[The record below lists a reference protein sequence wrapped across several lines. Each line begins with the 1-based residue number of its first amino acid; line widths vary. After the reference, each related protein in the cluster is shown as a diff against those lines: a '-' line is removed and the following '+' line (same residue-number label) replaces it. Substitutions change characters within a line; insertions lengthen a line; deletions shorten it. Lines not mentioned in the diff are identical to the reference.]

1 MNPFLNGKQI
11 FNKRRSAYIPFN
23 TSIIT
28 MYTLIQTEPCKIENT
43 KIVNLNS

>member
-28 MYTLIQTEPCKIENT
+28 MYTEPCILLYKLSHV
-43 KIVNLNS
+43 K